1 MKRSTF
7 ILSIISFSVIIAK
20 EPIGINQNTA
30 ANNNHRDNGPD
41 VSVIN
46 INNLSY
52 WIVKDGA
59 YTTSGSPNGTQAD
72 YPAGTGSLIYAD
84 GMLWGAKVK
93 NDGLGEGVRVGGSTY
108 YNGMKA
114 GRVII
119 DSEGNVLGSDDPVN
133 NHVWRVRK
141 DWETAN
147 LTQDAAIFYDVQNLI
162 DVTQGQISEIKNQYE
177 YDWMNWPAPWGAPYE
192 DVDSDGFYD
201 PTVDIPGEP
210 GSDQTMW
217 IIANDVPEIVDESGN
232 SIGYQSTAPNLYGAD
247 PIGVELQITLWAYN
261 FGTDKPLGNMVFKR
275 SRLKYT
281 GLPNSPENSVIDTMY
296 FAQWSDPDLGDYMDD
311 FVGSD
316 IDLSLGYVYN
326 GNVLDGVFDGVHDM
340 AVPAGG
346 YDFLQGPPDNIDI
359 DNDGNTNEYLGMT
372 SFTYFGAGSSISDP
386 DLVSYSGSLQ
396 FFNLMEGFL
405 PRPEYPIQVPWVDPV
420 SGLETKY
427 ALSGDP
433 ITGEGWIDG
442 IQLPPGDRRMVMSS
456 GPFKMNL
463 DDTADIVV
471 GIIGSLGSNNLES
484 VRKLKID
491 DEFVQI
497 AYDSDYNLLGY
508 DFNIISSETDVT
520 NIRLNVYTSESVT
533 SVSADLA
540 VGANVVV
547 NQALQLTNTGYY
559 TADIQLNTSPAPY
572 EIHLSISMSNGD
584 NYNTGSLN
592 QKITTWN
599 PFNITGH
606 EVIYDNLSNDG
617 VLNIGDLADIS
628 VIVQNTDNT
637 NSINDLRGR
646 VINVVGPIEY
656 LDNQYVNFG
665 SSIEPGSSYSSSMS
679 DSYFTVKISDSA
691 QTGDSLE
698 IMLRL
703 SDQSGNIW
711 EKDISMVIQSD
722 DNISDS
728 NNMEHTTGNADG
740 SLTYRVVRSEDITGH
755 SYEISFSEYMGS
767 NNRSTLDCSQSSASG
782 YAMVADGGTIDLY
795 IEFSLGCPGGAWV
808 DGINYTF
815 PANFSANINNYYF
828 SEGNICSYGSG
839 SGQNC
844 DNLEGTFD
852 GDVLSF
858 GDNDQSGFGAF
869 ESSNTLVIN
878 VNPWFSGDFTPIEI
892 GFLIYDDGYD
902 GNPVDANGTFTI
914 ENILLYPLNTLVMNV
929 KNYNL
934 NEILLVTDDFPNEE
948 GTNVDIIDGFKI
960 FKGTAS
966 YGKPIDFSDIIYNL
980 NLDAA
985 AIYGEAT
992 YDMDSYA
999 ANGWAETAQATDT
1012 YGAGIDSP
1020 GILGRDIQIRF
1031 TGDFVDQ
1038 PITTDNGVVYYAAQQ
1053 TGGSYAWISGARISA
1068 LEDHPDPYNTGDG
1081 AAFRIKIPFEVW
1093 DMEAE
1098 GGPQQIDI
1106 DIYDRKQSYNEGDTV
1121 YAFNPY
1127 DRMYTHFIHHAY
1139 QEDGLY
1145 TDGGSGIPTD
1155 FFTWNVVWWDTQ
1167 FNQGDVLTFVY
1178 DNTISYEDKFVF
1190 TPEVILSN
1198 DDSKI
1203 IPESYNLSQNYP
1215 NPFNPITNIRYSLP
1229 KNTMTSLII
1238 YNILGQEVV
1247 KLIDKEMNK
1256 GSHLLQWD
1264 GKNNLGELVG
1274 TGLYYYKLETK
1285 DYVNT
1290 KKMLFLK

>member
-1 MKRSTF
+1 MKRLSL
-7 ILSIISFSVIIAK
+7 ILFSLSMLIAK
-20 EPIGINQNTA
+20 EPTGINQNTLT
-30 ANNNHRDNGPD
+30 NNNHRDNGPD
-41 VSVIN
+41 ISVIN

-52 WIVKDGA
+52 WISKDGA
-59 YTTSGSPNGTQAD
+59 YTTAGSPNGTQAD
-72 YPAGTGSLIYAD
+72 YPVGTGGLLFAD

-93 NDGLGEGVRVGGSTY
+93 NDGLAEGPRVGGSTY
-108 YNGMKA
+108 GHGLKA
-114 GRVII
+114 GRVIV
-119 DSEGNVLGSDDPVN
+119 DENGNVLGSDDPYN

-141 DWETAN
+141 DWETAD
-147 LTQDAAIFYDVQNLI
+147 LTQDAAIFYNVQNLN

-192 DVDSDGFYD
+192 DVDSDGSYS

-232 SIGYQSTAPNLYGAD
+232 SIGYENTAPNLYGAD
-247 PIGVELQITLWAYN
+247 PIGTELQVTLWAYH
-261 FGTDKPLGNMVFKR
+261 FGPDEPLGNMVFKR
-275 SRLKYT
+275 ARLKYT

-296 FAQWSDPDLGDYMDD
+296 FTQWSDPDLGNYMDD
-311 FVGSD
+311 YVGSD

-326 GNVLDGVFDGVHDM
+326 GNALDEIFDDVHNM

-359 DNDGNTNEYLGMT
+359 DGDGVTNEYLGMT

-386 DLVSYSGSLQ
+386 DQASYSGSLQ

-420 SGLETKY
+420 LGLETKY
-427 ALSGDP
+427 ALSGNP

-463 DDTADIVV
+463 DDAVDIVV
-471 GIIGSLGSNNLES
+471 GIIGSQGSNNLES

-508 DFNIISSETDVT
+508 DFDIISSETDVT
-520 NIRLNVYTSESVT
+520 NIRLNVYTSESVS
-533 SVSADLA
+533 SVNADLVA
-540 VGANVVV
+540 GNDVIVE
-547 NQALQLTNTGYY
+547 QSLQLNNSGYY
-559 TADIQLNTSPAPY
+559 TADIQLNTNPVAY
-572 EIHLSISMSNGD
+572 EINLSITMSNGSA
-584 NYNTGSLN
+584 YNTGSLN

-599 PFNITGH
+599 PINISGY

-628 VIVQNTDNT
+628 VIVQNTDN
-637 NSINDLRGR
+637 SHPINDLRGR
-646 VINVVGPIEY
+646 VTNVVGPIEY

-711 EKDISMVIQSD
+711 EEDIAIVIQANDDVSD
-722 DNISDS
+722 Y

-740 SLTYRVVRSEDITGH
+740 SLSYRVVRPEDITGH

-782 YAMVADGGTIDLY
+782 YAMVTDGGTIDLY
-795 IEFSLGCPGGAWV
+795 IDFNLSCPGGDWV

-815 PANFSANINNYYF
+815 PENFSSYINNYYF

-878 VNPWFSGDFTPIEI
+878 VNPWFSGDFTSIEI

-934 NEILLVTDDFPNEE
+934 NEILMVTDDFPNEE
-948 GTNVDIIDGFKI
+948 GTNIDIIDGFKI

-966 YGKPIDFSDIIYNL
+966 YGKPIDFSDIIYDL
-980 NLDAA
+980 NLEAVA
-985 AIYGEAT
+985 NYGEAI
-992 YDMDSYA
+992 YDIDSYA

-1053 TGGSYAWISGARISA
+1053 TGGSYAWISGARQSF
-1068 LEDHPDPYNTGDG
+1068 LGDHPDPYNTGDG

-1098 GGPQQIDI
+1098 GGPKQIDV
-1106 DIYDRKQSYNEGDTV
+1106 DIYDRKQTYNEGDTV

-1145 TDGGSGIPTD
+1145 TDGGSGIPSD

-1167 FNQGDVLTFVY
+1167 FNQGDELTFVY

-1229 KNTMTSLII
+1229 KNTMISLVI

-1247 KLIDKEMNK
+1247 RLLDKEMNK

-1264 GKNNLGELVG
+1264 GKNSLGELVG

-1285 DYVNT
+1285 DYVKT